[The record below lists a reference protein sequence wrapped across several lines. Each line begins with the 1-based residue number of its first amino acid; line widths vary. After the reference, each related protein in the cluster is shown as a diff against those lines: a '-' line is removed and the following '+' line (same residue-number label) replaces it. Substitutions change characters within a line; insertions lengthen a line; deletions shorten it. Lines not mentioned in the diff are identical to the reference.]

1 MNLWLMMHDFI
12 RLTTIILSSNYS
24 QTKKKPLSDES
35 STIVRRIKLCI
46 TSIKSLHTTN
56 YVLEKLRLVHFHTG
70 YEFISLPAYS

>member
-12 RLTTIILSSNYS
+12 RLTTVILSSNYS

-56 YVLEKLRLVHFHTG
+56 
-70 YEFISLPAYS
+70 